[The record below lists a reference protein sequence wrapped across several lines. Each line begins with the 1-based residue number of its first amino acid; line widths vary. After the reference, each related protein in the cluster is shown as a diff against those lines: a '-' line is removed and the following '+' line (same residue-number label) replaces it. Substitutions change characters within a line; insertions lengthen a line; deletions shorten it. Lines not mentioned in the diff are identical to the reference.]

1 MLNSVEKKSHMAP
14 SGVHQGVK
22 TGAFWGGP
30 AGGLQAKKYMF
41 ALSSKMGVG

>member
-1 MLNSVEKKSHMAP
+1 MAL
-14 SGVHQGVK
+14 SGPPQGVK

-30 AGGLQAKKYMF
+30 VGGLQAKKYMF